1 MGREGRREGGWETDR
16 SDARGRREGKR
27 GGRETTERGR
37 AVSLLHTFTGLEL
50 SVDLN

>member
-27 GGRETTERGR
+27 GGRETTEGGR
-37 AVSLLHTFTGLEL
+37 AFYLLHTFTGLEL
-50 SVDLN
+50 YVDLN